1 MRQRRWKQ
9 IAVRLRD
16 WPSFLTVLGAALST
30 SAASLTVRSSRI
42 LQHNAGGPP
51 PLPANQPQTAKL
63 IRSCLNRSSSS
74 VGMRH
79 RRQTR
84 IAVMLRDAHSARIVF
99 GASFSCAAASS
110 VVRRFESAGPSGPS
124 VGRDADFMGRCWQA
138 IRMLLIP
145 RQRKMPSQSRQ
156 SPIKVYLSA

>member
-1 MRQRRWKQ
+1 MIAATKVRQRRWKG

-16 WPSFLTVLGAALST
+16 WQSVLTVPGTGLIHLAAPS
-30 SAASLTVRSSRI
+30 TVRSSRI
-42 LQHNAGGPP
+42 LQHSAAGPP
-51 PLPANQPQTAKL
+51 PLSADQPQTAKL
-63 IRSCLNRSSSS
+63 KRACLNRSSSS
-74 VGMRH
+74 TGMRQ

-99 GASFSCAAASS
+99 GASLSCAAASS

-145 RQRKMPSQSRQ
+145 RQRKMPSYSRQ
-156 SPIKVYLSA
+156 SPR